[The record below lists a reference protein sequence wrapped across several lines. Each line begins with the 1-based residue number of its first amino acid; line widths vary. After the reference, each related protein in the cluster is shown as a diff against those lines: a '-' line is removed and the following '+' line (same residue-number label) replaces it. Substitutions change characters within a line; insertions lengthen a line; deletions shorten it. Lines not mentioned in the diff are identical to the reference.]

1 MAAMHTA
8 PVDTTESAATPLF
21 IDVEEAAK
29 LIGISR
35 SSAYEAARTGE
46 LPTVRFGRRLRVP
59 RGALL
64 AMAGIENG
72 GGEAA

>member
-1 MAAMHTA
+1 MAAMHPA
-8 PVDTTESAATPLF
+8 PVDATEHAAIPLF

-35 SSAYEAARTGE
+35 SSAYEAARNGE

-64 AMAGIENG
+64 AMAQLQNG
-72 GGEAA
+72 GDAA